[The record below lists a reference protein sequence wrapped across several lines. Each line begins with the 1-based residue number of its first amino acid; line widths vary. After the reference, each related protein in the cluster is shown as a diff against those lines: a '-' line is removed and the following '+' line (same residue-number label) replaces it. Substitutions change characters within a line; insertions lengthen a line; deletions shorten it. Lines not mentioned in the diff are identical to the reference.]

1 MAKILNSSLLLL
13 SLLFLNS
20 CAFQTNVIKSMEDA
34 KKSILKIEA
43 WERVGECDEK
53 EMTCENYRLS
63 STGTGAVVLYN
74 KQKVVLTAAHICN
87 KKSVFESYGY
97 YFKAIDRSSKEYII
111 STIKYDNKADICILG
126 SVSGELEPGYIR
138 LSLKSPEYGEISYN
152 LGAPGGIIG
161 GQMVPMFQGLTTVQK
176 YKLQKDINRA
186 FL

>member
-63 STGTGAVVLYN
+63 STGTGSVVLYN
-74 KQKVVLTAAHICN
+74 KQKN
-87 KKSVFESYGY
+87 
-97 YFKAIDRSSKEYII
+97 
-111 STIKYDNKADICILG
+111 
-126 SVSGELEPGYIR
+126 
-138 LSLKSPEYGEISYN
+138 
-152 LGAPGGIIG
+152 
-161 GQMVPMFQGLTTVQK
+161 VQRCAVQFP
-176 YKLQKDINRA
+176 L
-186 FL
+186 